1 MTTIHLESYGVR
13 VELQDENNKKQYR
26 YLSPNKFKEI
36 VLRDTKFDSGLLPPG
51 TLSYQR
57 TGGGEKITLLRPDQV
72 FKVKYNNNKADGAPV
87 VFDFQVP
94 LPPLVWIYEVNSNR
108 LLYSTKVF
116 AIGKE
121 TITDNIML
129 YNAPFSNVHPNGEV
143 CWGTAG
149 NLIDKPF
156 KSLQGMSNL
165 PRIFFLS
172 PFNEDLFN
180 NDSNG
185 PGTRMLNWFKS
196 YDGKQEFPYSEL
208 KPYGILSEVLHG
220 KANR

>member
-1 MTTIHLESYGVR
+1 MTTIQLETYGVR

-26 YLSPNKFKEI
+26 YLSPTRFKEI
-36 VLRDTKFDSGLLPPG
+36 VLRETKFDSGLLPSG

-57 TGGGEKITLLRPDQV
+57 TGSGEKIALLRPDQIV
-72 FKVKYNNNKADGAPV
+72 KVKYLNNKADGAPV

-94 LPPLVWIYEVNSNR
+94 LPPLLWIYEVNSSR
-108 LLYSTKVF
+108 QLFSTKVF
-116 AIGKE
+116 AIMKE
-121 TITDNIML
+121 GVIDNTML
-129 YNAPFSNVHPNGEV
+129 YKAPFSNVHPNGEV

-156 KSLQGMSNL
+156 KSLSGLSSL
-165 PRIFFLS
+165 PRIFFLC

-180 NDSNG
+180 DGN
-185 PGTRMLNWFKS
+185 GTRMLNWFKA

-208 KPYGILSEVLHG
+208 KPYGIYSEVLNG
-220 KANR
+220 KVNR